1 LIASQTSRPSLVPIL
16 GLQHLEE
23 PFTDCPYSLDDF
35 LGLSETDLGI
45 SLDSVVIE
53 YSVTIYEMTVRISR
67 KPNGYL
73 LRIPL
78 EQPIFVPQSFID
90 STIELFGP
98 GERFSATF
106 EGYSNPTSNLE
117 RVVAGTEFNITQD
130 PEGAAVINAEIP
142 ELDMKTMQFV
152 LMDGL
157 NIDADR
163 LDNQIEESS
172 CEEDD
177 GHSQEDG
184 YASDSI
190 VVNSSSA
197 NNGNTNVNWGAGG
210 NDDNTGSW
218 ADKFENAHENDNY
231 QNNVGDWANDGMGG
245 SSEAVL
251 NNSGNWSN
259 RNWGIGNWE
268 TVGVGGS
275 SKDAAFNKG
284 LGNTDEHTLDEDLV
298 QEQAGAKQ
306 QSVEGEVEN

>member
-1 LIASQTSRPSLVPIL
+1 MP
-16 GLQHLEE
+16 GLHHLEE
-23 PFTDCPYSLDDF
+23 PFTDCHYSLDDF
-35 LGLSETDLGI
+35 LGLSEADLGI
-45 SLDSVVIE
+45 SLDSVIIE
-53 YSVTIYEMTVRISR
+53 YSVRIHEMTVRIFR
-67 KPNGYL
+67 RPNGYL

-130 PEGAAVINAEIP
+130 PKGAAVINAEIP
-142 ELDMKTMQFV
+142 ELDMKTIQFV

-157 NIDADR
+157 TIDADR
-163 LDNQIEESS
+163 LDNRIEESS

-184 YASDSI
+184 DASDTI
-190 VVNSSSA
+190 VVNSSSR
-197 NNGNTNVNWGAGG
+197 NNVNTTTIWDGGG
-210 NDDNTGSW
+210 NNDNSGSW
-218 ADKFENAHENDNY
+218 ADNSENAHENDNY

-268 TVGVGGS
+268 TVGPQ
-275 SKDAAFNKG
+275 
-284 LGNTDEHTLDEDLV
+284 GNNL
-298 QEQAGAKQ
+298 
-306 QSVEGEVEN
+306 